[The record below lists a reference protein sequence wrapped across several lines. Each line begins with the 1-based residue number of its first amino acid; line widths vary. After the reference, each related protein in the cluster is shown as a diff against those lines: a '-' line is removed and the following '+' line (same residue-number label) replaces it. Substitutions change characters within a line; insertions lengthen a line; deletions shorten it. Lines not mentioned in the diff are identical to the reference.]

1 MKKLVCDR
9 CGFELTDKDDI
20 DLALE
25 GQQAWEASV
34 RERGGKA
41 RGVLPCKNYIRCGG
55 EIRLVSNSLIARCC
69 RRLKKSLSRG
79 DKANEGKLR

>member
-9 CGFELTDKDDI
+9 CGFKLTEKDDI

-25 GQQAWEASV
+25 GQWAWEASV
-34 RERGGKA
+34 RARGGKP

-55 EIRLVSNSLIARCC
+55 EIRLVSNSKIARCYRWLRKLLSQQ
-69 RRLKKSLSRG
+69 RRQA
-79 DKANEGKLR
+79 D

>member
-9 CGFELTDKDDI
+9 CGFELTDIDDI

-25 GQQAWEASV
+25 GQRAWEASV
-34 RERGGKA
+34 RALGGKA

-55 EIRLVSNSLIARCC
+55 EIRLISNNWIARGY
-69 RRLKKSLSRG
+69 RRLKKSLGKG